1 MGQAV
6 PADDL
11 PDSPSAVPDDDLPES
26 LKSAP
31 SGYEHMGS
39 GIATFIRHP
48 LTTGIGM
55 AENAL
60 SGISSGAGSLMEA
73 MAGIPAA
80 TDAGEY
86 VEPHHVEPGSISS
99 QTAYRPRTAA
109 GQELAQVG
117 AHESDAIS
125 RAYDE
130 LFGTGNLATT
140 IKQYGP
146 EALGATSTVAG
157 VAGLPEAFRGTP
169 LPESPM
175 AGSQQ
180 SISAAAASPNLSAAT
195 PQLRAAVARASQTS
209 TINPEVLGR
218 HLEADS
224 LPVPIR
230 LTEGQATQNP
240 SLLSAEQNA
249 RGKFP
254 AYAQRFNE
262 QNSGLIQNLQEIRD
276 RIGPDVF
283 STNQVE
289 HGDTLISAYKAK
301 NDAAQAD
308 ISAKYQALQDA
319 NGGKFPVDAQT
330 LQTNVNQALH
340 QKLLYEHA
348 PSAPMAQ
355 LDNAAKNG
363 MTFEQYEAMRTNL
376 ARVMRSSSDGNERA
390 AAGVIRQQME
400 DLPLSGDTAK
410 LKPLADAARS
420 AARAQFQALD
430 ADPAYKAAV
439 TDSVPPDRFVQKYV
453 IGGNRDDVDLM
464 RHNLGDNPTAVQT
477 MGVAAVDHL
486 RNSAS
491 GTTGNFSQAGYNRQL
506 SAIDPKLSALVD
518 PKTADQLVTVGNVA
532 RYTQAQP
539 RGSYVN
545 NSNTFTAAAADKA
558 AGLLEAVVNA
568 KTAGVGGTIGRRFLQ
583 NRAANKAVQK
593 TLEPG
598 AGLTAPLG
606 ATP

>member
-1 MGQAV
+1 MGQVV
-6 PADDL
+6 PSDDL
-11 PDSPSAVPDDDLPES
+11 PDSPGVVPDDDMPDH
-26 LKSAP
+26 LKAGP

-39 GIATFIRHP
+39 GIATFIHHP
-48 LTTGIGM
+48 LTAGVGM

-60 SGISSGAGSLMEA
+60 SGITGGVGQLV
-73 MAGIPAA
+73 
-80 TDAGEY
+80 DA
-86 VEPHHVEPGSISS
+86 VTLSQPG
-99 QTAYRPRTAA
+99 THNWAYQPRTAA
-109 GQELAQVG
+109 GQEWAHVG
-117 AHESDAIS
+117 GQESDAIS
-125 RAYDE
+125 HAYDE

-146 EALGATSTVAG
+146 EALGATGTVMGA
-157 VAGLPEAFRGTP
+157 AGLPGAWRGAPMPEAAA
-169 LPESPM
+169 
-175 AGSQQ
+175 AGSPQ
-180 SISAAAASPNLSAAT
+180 SISAAAASPNVSAAT
-195 PQLRAAVARASQTS
+195 PQLRAAIQRASQTS
-209 TINPEVLGR
+209 QINPDVLSR

-240 SLLSAEQNA
+240 TILSLEQNA
-249 RGKFP
+249 RGKIP

-262 QNSGLIQNLQEIRD
+262 QNTGLIQNLQEIRD

-289 HGDTLISAYKAK
+289 HGDTLIAAYKAK

-319 NGGKFPVDAQT
+319 NGGKFPVDAKT
-330 LQTNVNQALH
+330 LQSNVNQALH

-348 PSAPMAQ
+348 PSAEMMQ
-355 LDNAAKNG
+355 LNNAAKGG

-400 DLPLSGDTAK
+400 NLPLSGNTAQ

-420 AARAQFQALD
+420 AAKTQFQALD

-439 TDSVPPDRFVQKYV
+439 SESVPPDRFVQKYV
-453 IGGNRDDVDLM
+453 INGNRDDVDLM
-464 RHNLGDNPTAVQT
+464 RQNLAGNDPAIQT
-477 MGVAAVDHL
+477 LGVAAVDHL
-486 RNSAS
+486 RNSAV
-491 GTTGNFSQAGYNRQL
+491 GTTGNFSQAGFNRQL

-518 PKTADQLVTVGNVA
+518 PKTADQLSTIGNVA

-539 RGSYVN
+539 RGSFQN
-545 NSNTFTAAAADKA
+545 NSNTAVAAAAEKA
-558 AGLLEAVVNA
+558 APYLEAALNA
-568 KTAGVGGTIGRRFLQ
+568 KTLGYGGTIVRKALQ
-583 NRAANKAVQK
+583 NRAANKATQRS
-593 TLEPG
+593 LEIG
-598 AGLTAPLG
+598 AGLTAP